1 MSEAAQSPFS
11 PRRLA
16 PLVMLGGA
24 AVLFFAL
31 GGHRYLNFRAL
42 ADNHDWLCGMVE
54 KGGLLADLGFIVAYA
69 GLVAL
74 SVPGAAIFTITSGFL
89 FGAWLGAALSVT
101 GATLGAVAVF
111 LAARAGLGGLLARAG
126 PRVRRLEA
134 GFHRDALNY
143 LLILRLIPIFPFWL
157 INIAAGATGMRLS
170 LFVVGTFFGII
181 PTSFVYASLGSGL
194 GELANA
200 GGEPGLSTVLR
211 PEILLPVL
219 GLAGLALLPVFYRR
233 WRGGRV
239 AGHPSKPENVAP

>member
-1 MSEAAQSPFS
+1 MMSEAAQSPFS

-16 PLVMLGGA
+16 PLALLGGGA
-24 AVLFFAL
+24 ALFFAL
-31 GGHRYLNFRAL
+31 GGHRYLNFATL
-42 ADNHDWLCGMVE
+42 ADNHDWLRGLVE
-54 KGGLLADLGFIVAYA
+54 RGGLAADLGFLLAYA
-69 GLVAL
+69 GLVSL

-89 FGAWLGAALSVT
+89 FGGWLGTALSVT
-101 GATLGAVAVF
+101 GATLGAIAVF

-134 GFHRDALNY
+134 GFHRDALSY

-194 GELANA
+194 GELVEA
-200 GGEPGLSTVLR
+200 GHEPGLAMLLR
-211 PEILLPVL
+211 PQIVLPILALV
-219 GLAGLALLPVFYRR
+219 GLALLPVLYRR
-233 WRGGRV
+233 WRAGRL
-239 AGHPSKPENVAP
+239 AGASQ